1 MKFRT
6 CIQTDEIQK
15 PVTKIDYQSE
25 IGLIGSC
32 FVENISEKLSYYKF
46 SNWHNPHGI
55 LFNPLAI
62 EKALLDISQN
72 KKYDE
77 TMLFYENE
85 VWHSWHHHSDF
96 SASSS
101 SETIANINARIQKT
115 AKSLNNTSHLIFT
128 LGTAWV
134 YHHIETD
141 QIVANCHKI
150 PQKQFI
156 KRILSVA
163 EIVTS
168 LQKSIAL
175 VTEMN
180 PEIQV
185 LFTLSPVRHLK
196 DGMLANSQSKA
207 QLLTAI
213 HEVVRNSDSLY
224 FPAYEIVLDD
234 LRDYRFYNTDMVHPN
249 QTAIDYIWELFKE
262 TWINSKSYPIMA
274 QVEQIQKGL
283 QHRAFNPD
291 SKQHK
296 QFLEKIGEQKGILFK
311 KCGIEF

>member
-62 EKALLDISQN
+62 EKTLLDITNN

-77 TMLFYENE
+77 KALFYENE
-85 VWHSWHHHSDF
+85 LWHSWHHHSDF
-96 SASSS
+96 SAGSS
-101 SETIANINARIQKT
+101 SEAIANINASIQKT
-115 AKSLNNTSHLIFT
+115 AKSLKNTSHLIFT

-150 PQKQFI
+150 PQKHFI
-156 KRILSVA
+156 KRILSVD
-163 EIVTS
+163 EIVAS

-175 VTEMN
+175 VTEIN
-180 PEIQV
+180 PRIQV
-185 LFTLSPVRHLK
+185 LFTLSPVRHLN
-196 DGMLANSQSKA
+196 DGMSANSRSKA

-213 HEVVRNSDSLY
+213 HNVISKSDALY
-224 FPAYEIVLDD
+224 FPAYEIVMDD
-234 LRDYRFYNTDMVHPN
+234 LRDYRFYNSDMVHPN
-249 QTAIDYIWELFKE
+249 QVAIDYVWELFKE
-262 TWINSKSYPIMA
+262 TWINSKSHPIME

-283 QHRAFNPD
+283 LHRAFNPN
-291 SKQHK
+291 SEQHK
-296 QFLEKIGEQKGILFK
+296 KFLEKIAEQKGILFTNFN
-311 KCGIEF
+311 IVF